1 MPIIVE
7 YSYAD
12 GTKEK
17 VTYPV
22 QVWRKNDAQVTKV
35 LATDKELTGVLLDPD
50 LETADVDVSNNSWPK
65 QEQESEFD
73 SFKEG
78 TEDQYILRQIYYI
91 KKPMFLHRLLFF
103 LYICSVMSIPLFI
116 SGGEIAFVVF
126 IVIMVFG
133 ADKVPD
139 IARGLGK
146 GMRTLKNATED
157 IKSEITKSADKQ
169 GINTDIA
176 KDMKKEIDD
185 AKKNIEE
192 ITGSVKRKF

>member
-1 MPIIVE
+1 
-7 YSYAD
+7 
-12 GTKEK
+12 
-17 VTYPV
+17 
-22 QVWRKNDAQVTKV
+22 
-35 LATDKELTGVLLDPD
+35 
-50 LETADVDVSNNSWPK
+50 
-65 QEQESEFD
+65 
-73 SFKEG
+73 
-78 TEDQYILRQIYYI
+78 
-91 KKPMFLHRLLFF
+91 
-103 LYICSVMSIPLFI
+103 SIPLFI
-116 SGGEIAFVVF
+116 SGGEIAFVIF